1 VERPADLKALEASR
15 GPSVQMRVSLVVFG
29 CAVAVAAALYAM
41 QATQQGQVETL
52 FRERAVE
59 AGRGF
64 SRVLE
69 SRSRMP
75 RMHVN
80 DYSRWDELVQFLHT
94 NDRSWADIQLTHGI
108 PTFGLDVAWVLD
120 AQRRLCFTGVPGPDS
135 TLGDLPVP
143 IDRLGSVLARTP
155 ASHFFAV
162 TPRGLIEV
170 WANSV
175 VPSRDLQHLSRPE
188 GYYLVGYL
196 WTPERIAELARFAG
210 GSVAAVP
217 ATGAA
222 GPTRAGAKTGR
233 IEVQHALP
241 GIDGV
246 PVAKFVFTSSYD
258 LARQVE
264 VALRRAALLVL
275 FGVVFLLAVVWWAVG
290 RWVGWPLRA
299 IARAMAHEDSA
310 ELAGVIGRRDELG
323 RVARLFDEFLVQR
336 GMLIEARE
344 AAEAATRAKSQ
355 FLANISHELRT
366 PMHGILSFA
375 RFGMR
380 DAQTA
385 PRQDLLD
392 NFSQVNECG
401 ESLLALLN
409 ALLDLSKFEAGR
421 VTLEFDEVYLPDV
434 IDVAV
439 DEFRSLYHER
449 QIELRVEAEPGLSDV
464 IADRARMLQVMRNVI
479 SNAAK
484 FTPPGGSVVARVASG
499 GKFQV
504 VTVEDSGIGIP
515 PGEEELIFNNFTQA
529 TGTHAR
535 SGGTGLGLAICREI
549 VEAHEGRIRAEN
561 REVPGTRVVI
571 EVPIQGP
578 AAAHTKDGSSPARA
592 TEAAAGKATPPSR
605 TPATH
610 GRSEHAA

>member
-1 VERPADLKALEASR
+1 
-15 GPSVQMRVSLVVFG
+15 VQLRVSLVVLG
-29 CAVAVAAALYAM
+29 CAVAVTLALYAM
-41 QATQQGQVETL
+41 QSAQQRQVDAL
-52 FRERAVE
+52 FRERAME
-59 AGRGF
+59 AEHGF
-64 SRVLE
+64 ARVLE

-80 DYSRWDELVQFLHT
+80 DYSRWDELVQYLHT
-94 NDRSWADIQLTHGI
+94 HDAEWADVQLTHGI

-120 AQRRLCFTGVPGPDS
+120 AQGHLVFTGVPGADS
-135 TLGDLPVP
+135 ALGELPVP
-143 IDRLGSVLARTP
+143 ADELAAVLARTP

-175 VPSRDLQHLSRPE
+175 VPSKDHQRLSRPA

-196 WTPERIAELARFAG
+196 WSRARIVELAQFAG
-210 GSVAAVP
+210 GNVTVMP
-217 ATGAA
+217 ATG
-222 GPTRAGAKTGR
+222 TDRAQQAVARIGR

-241 GIDGV
+241 GIDGS
-246 PVAKFVFTSSYD
+246 PVARFVFTTNYD
-258 LARQVE
+258 VARQVE
-264 VALRRAALLVL
+264 RTLRRMVLLVL
-275 FGVVFLLAVVWWAVG
+275 VGVVFVLVVVWWAVA
-290 RWVGWPLRA
+290 RWVGWPLRV
-299 IARAMAHEDSA
+299 IARAMEREDPA
-310 ELAGVIGRRDELG
+310 ELAAVLTRRDELG

-355 FLANISHELRT
+355 FLANVSHELRT

-375 RFGMR
+375 RFGIR

-392 NFSQVNECG
+392 NFSQINECG

-409 ALLDLSKFEAGR
+409 SLLDLSKFEAGR

-434 IDVAV
+434 VDVAV

-449 QIELRVEAEPGLSDV
+449 QIELRVDVDPGLADV
-464 IADRARMLQVMRNVI
+464 IADRTRMLQVMRNVI

-484 FTPPGGSVVARVASG
+484 FTPPGGSVVVHVAPCGNS
-499 GKFQV
+499 QR

-515 PGEEELIFNNFTQA
+515 PGEEDLIFNNFTQA
-529 TGTHAR
+529 TGTSQR

-549 VEAHEGRIRAEN
+549 VAAHEGRIWAEN
-561 REVPGTRVVI
+561 REVQGARVVV
-571 EVPIQGP
+571 EVPVQGP
-578 AAAHTKDGSSPARA
+578 AAAHTNRVPSAPRA
-592 TEAAAGKATPPSR
+592 A
-605 TPATH
+605 
-610 GRSEHAA
+610 